1 MGRPWK
7 GSKLDA
13 RVRAPIE
20 PLGSSNSRILQEL
33 IGMSD
38 KDYKDFISKGFI
50 AEKPA
55 EIREVP
61 TSSLEE
67 QVQSGRLAYF
77 DADYKSKLGI

>member
-20 PLGSSNSRILQEL
+20 SLGSSNSVILQEL

-38 KDYKDFISKGFI
+38 TDFEDFKTKGFI
-50 AEKPA
+50 AEEPS
-55 EIREVP
+55 ETRDVP
-61 TSSLEE
+61 ISTLEE

-77 DADYKSKLGI
+77 DPDYKSKLGI